1 MESFGNYISFWKVAD
16 VIVSKRVQLCDK
28 RHKKHQMHLLSHSLG
43 MGNMS
48 EAEQMVMAMT
58 PPRRSW
64 VSLAQRERYKIEEGK
79 KTQRRAAVDC
89 NRQCIRW
96 TIKRDRKAEIKPQY
110 LERLEEFVDK
120 IKV

>member
-1 MESFGNYISFWKVAD
+1 MRARVRVRSEGTIFLRLQVTLTNRDGDIFVRSFKQVRGLPLFFMESFGNYISFWKVAD

-58 PPRRSW
+58 PPRRS
-64 VSLAQRERYKIEEGK
+64 
-79 KTQRRAAVDC
+79 
-89 NRQCIRW
+89 
-96 TIKRDRKAEIKPQY
+96 
-110 LERLEEFVDK
+110 
-120 IKV
+120 